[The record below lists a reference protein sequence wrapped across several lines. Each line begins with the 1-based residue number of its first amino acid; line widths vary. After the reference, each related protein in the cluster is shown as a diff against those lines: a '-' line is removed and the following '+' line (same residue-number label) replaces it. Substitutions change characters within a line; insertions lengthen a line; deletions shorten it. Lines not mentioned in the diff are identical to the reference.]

1 MQFTS
6 QPNSNNIN
14 NNFSPTHITVKCKVM
29 YIGIKFVDAVFMS
42 ASVAKEK
49 GYRVENNNGE
59 GYEVTYED
67 GYKSWCPKH
76 VFDKANTEV
85 KNEELASTCKLM
97 VSPDYKERF
106 KAEFIQVKN
115 RYEGLKSMIEKWDA
129 NNLPFVPICPRETYN
144 FQLRAMKDYMDIL
157 VVRAKIEGVNL

>member
-1 MQFTS
+1 MKRF
-6 QPNSNNIN
+6 
-14 NNFSPTHITVKCKVM
+14 
-29 YIGIKFVDAVFMS
+29 IGIKFVQAEVMS

-76 VFDKANTEV
+76 VFDKANSEV
-85 KNEELASTCKLM
+85 KNEELAETARMM

-106 KAEFIQVKN
+106 IAEYVQVNN
-115 RYEGLKSMIEKWDA
+115 RYNGLKEMIEKWDA
-129 NNLPFVPICPRETYN
+129 NNLPFVPTCPRETYN

-157 VVRAKIEGVNL
+157 VVRAKIEGIDLSLTRKAAI

>member
-1 MQFTS
+1 MKRF
-6 QPNSNNIN
+6 
-14 NNFSPTHITVKCKVM
+14 
-29 YIGIKFVDAVFMS
+29 IGIKFVQAEVMS

-76 VFDKANTEV
+76 VFDKANSEV
-85 KNEELASTCKLM
+85 KNEELAETSRMM

-106 KAEFIQVKN
+106 LAEYVQVNN
-115 RYEGLKSMIEKWDA
+115 RYNGLKEMIEKWDA
-129 NNLPFVPICPRETYN
+129 NNLPFVPTCPRETYN

-157 VVRAKIEGVNL
+157 VVRAKIEGIDLSLARKASI